1 MDETFRGRF
10 LGLDPASDRFFATG
24 PAGRPHFDL
33 EAYVVA
39 RLGAAGIHRVEA
51 LSLDTYADAD
61 RFYSYRRSTHR
72 GEADY
77 GRQIAMIAV
86 GES

>member
-10 LGLDPASDRFFATG
+10 LGLDPANERFFAG
-24 PAGRPHFDL
+24 GRKQ
-33 EAYVVA
+33 
-39 RLGAAGIHRVEA
+39 AAFRPRSLCRRAADGGGIASIEA
-51 LSLDTYADAD
+51 LGLDTYADAD

-77 GRQIAMIAV
+77 GRQLSCIAV
-86 GES
+86 PQ